1 MFSLLFQALVLFFGN
16 RQTWCWGW
24 PNLADVF
31 GLIRRCRWIEVF
43 TTLRDTIFGLHVWL
57 HSRRVWEFHIPLQQF
72 RRWALERRWQGRV
85 GRTIVLTLVS
95 VNKKNIRTTITPK
108 LQLCHHILNDGENNF
123 ISFRAPDRGHQALIT
138 QSYPGKLRPTARS
151 KNLKL
156 SGKNS
161 SFLTYRSRRKKTLG
175 TYYFLVALDCLTGGW
190 KCHADRTT
198 TRLQG
203 KIRNRIMLGRD

>member
-1 MFSLLFQALVLFFGN
+1 VFFVFCFSWRDFLFFRRRTGRFSMFSLLFQALVLLFGN

-108 LQLCHHILNDGENNF
+108 LQLCHPILYDGENNF
-123 ISFRAPDRGHQALIT
+123 ISFRVQCNGP
-138 QSYPGKLRPTARS
+138 
-151 KNLKL
+151 
-156 SGKNS
+156 
-161 SFLTYRSRRKKTLG
+161 YRFSPATIWPQVLHCKGL
-175 TYYFLVALDCLTGGW
+175 LP
-190 KCHADRTT
+190 
-198 TRLQG
+198 
-203 KIRNRIMLGRD
+203 